1 VKRQIRRLED
11 PCLEC
16 VDDVHEELLHLVQNC
31 GYDAEQDQQRF
42 PRLFEKIKEILATV
56 LSTHLVPTKGFV
68 SNLVDINLAYIN
80 NLHPEFGDA
89 KLLSSFSHNSLSD
102 ASSFTA
108 DSAPVQALKMRNEN
122 IENDAKQYGQ
132 GFPKAQAPKMM
143 KKRATMPSMSQ
154 MDNGSALDG
163 VTGSDSLNGKAATN
177 GGGLF
182 GLFGSRVPK
191 VKQDQSSGG
200 NDGRGED
207 IPTGAPVALGSSAEA
222 EMAVA
227 SRKQLVYKRLDCQIV
242 ERLIRSYYTIVRKT
256 IQDQVPKAIM
266 HFLVNNV
273 RDSLQNELVRH
284 LYNSSNLDELLN
296 ESGSVAERRLAVSK
310 MLDALRKA
318 SAVINEV
325 RETYIW

>member
-42 PRLFEKIKEILATV
+42 PRLFEKIQEILASV

-68 SNLVDINLAYIN
+68 SNLVNIQLAYIN

-89 KLLSSFSHNSLSD
+89 KLLSSFNPHSVSD
-102 ASSFTA
+102 TSSFTA
-108 DSAPVQALKMRNEN
+108 DSAPVQALKMRNDN
-122 IENDAKQYGQ
+122 IENDPRMFGQ
-132 GFPKAQAPKMM
+132 SIQKVHQAPPKML
-143 KKRATMPSMSQ
+143 KKRATMPPTSH
-154 MDNGSALDG
+154 MDTGSLDG
-163 VTGSDSLNGKAATN
+163 VTGSDSLNGKAVTN
-177 GGGLF
+177 GGGGLF
-182 GLFGSRVPK
+182 GLFGSRAPK
-191 VKQDQSSGG
+191 ASKESSLSGG

-207 IPTGAPVALGSSAEA
+207 IPTGAPAAHGD
-222 EMAVA
+222 EMVVA

-273 RDSLQNELVRH
+273 RDSLQNELVRR
-284 LYNSSNLDELLN
+284 LYNSDMDELLS
-296 ESGSVAERRLAVSK
+296 ESGSVAERRLSASK
-310 MLDALRKA
+310 MLEALRKA